1 MELSNCVLYEVPSF
15 SRELMLRKKKKKKKM
30 RSSLDACTV
39 IDFPSHVTEPWGRV
53 DQTFVFSL
61 FLSFHSWDQEFHFL
75 RDGGIPGDLAPLKDW
90 L

>member
-1 MELSNCVLYEVPSF
+1 
-15 SRELMLRKKKKKKKM
+15 M

-53 DQTFVFSL
+53 DQTFGFSQ

-75 RDGGIPGDLAPLKDW
+75 RDGGIPSDLVPLKD
-90 L
+90 